1 MQLSD
6 YKLLTFDTYGTLIDW
21 ESGIHAA
28 LAPLLDKLPIRLER
42 DEVLELFA
50 EFELRQQRETPR
62 RIYSD
67 LLADVAR
74 ALAQKWQIK
83 LADDEAV
90 AFGKSVKDW
99 PAFADSAASLAY
111 LRRHYRMATLTNCDR
126 ISYMGSNARLEIEWD
141 AIYTA
146 QDVGCYKPKLRN
158 FEHLFERARRDLG
171 ILPQEILHVAQ
182 SLTHDM
188 VPATAMGMT
197 KVWINRRHGLEGFGA
212 TAPPEGDYSIEWEF
226 ASMADFVAAH
236 RAERGG

>member
-1 MQLSD
+1 MKLSD

-21 ESGIHAA
+21 ESGIYAA

-62 RIYSD
+62 RIYSE

-90 AFGKSVKDW
+90 AFGKSVKHW
-99 PAFADSAASLAY
+99 PAFDDSAESLAY
-111 LRRHYRMATLTNCDR
+111 LRRHFRMATLTNCDR

-146 QDVGCYKPKLRN
+146 QDVGSYKPDLRN
-158 FEHLFERARRDLG
+158 FEFMLERVRRDLG
-171 ILPQEILHVAQ
+171 ILPGEILHVAQ

-188 VPATAMGMT
+188 VPATQMGLP
-197 KVWINRRHGLEGFGA
+197 KVWINRRHAVDGLGA
-212 TAPPEGDYSIEWEF
+212 TAPPEGEFTIEREF
-226 ASMADFVAAH
+226 DSMADLVAAH
-236 RAERGG
+236 REEVG